1 MKNKFTDIPFFAR
14 IVLLILSIL
23 VISLIIT
30 TVIYTVASEEIFISN
45 QLERLKEETDMLA
58 SLILGDW
65 VTRDQL
71 EYFFDKALQAEP
83 LS

>member
-1 MKNKFTDIPFFAR
+1 MKNRFSDIPFFIR
-14 IVLLILSIL
+14 IVLLVLAIL

-30 TVIYTVASEEIFISN
+30 TVIYTVASEEIFVTN

-58 SLILGDW
+58 SLIPGDW

-71 EYFFDKALQAEP
+71 ENFFDKAFKPNP